1 MLNPW
6 ASADHRCNDRNAREG
21 DSREAL
27 GIAYHAASLSSGT
40 AMDTSIVFV
49 GGGNMATSLISGLRQ
64 ADCPG
69 ERITV
74 VEPDEAKGEQLAA
87 KYDVRVVTAATADVL
102 DAEVVVLAV
111 KPQMLRDV
119 CQGLAKPMGNN
130 RPLVIS
136 IAAGVPIAGLREW
149 LGADHAYVRSMPN
162 TPSLIGA
169 GATGLYADERVTAGQ
184 RELAE
189 TILATAGIV
198 AWVDDEKRLDA
209 VTATSGSGP
218 AYFFAFMEA
227 MQAGAQELG
236 LDESTARELVLHTAL
251 GAARMAIE
259 SGDDPTTLREKVT
272 SPGGTTAAALDEF
285 SQGELGALVERAMRS
300 AAGRADSLAREL
312 LDKST

>member
-1 MLNPW
+1 MI
-6 ASADHRCNDRNAREG
+6 
-21 DSREAL
+21 AL
-27 GIAYHAASLSSGT
+27 SNKAQHGRGCSPRRAGIAYHAASLTTGT

-49 GGGNMATSLISGLRQ
+49 GGGNMATSLISGLRN

-74 VEPDEAKGEQLAA
+74 IEPDESKGEQLASQ
-87 KYDVRVVTAATADVL
+87 YGVNTVTSASAEVL
-102 DAEVVVLAV
+102 AAEVVVLAV
-111 KPQMLRDV
+111 KPQMLRTV
-119 CQGLAKPMGNN
+119 AQGLVEPLGDSKP
-130 RPLVIS
+130 LIIS
-136 IAAGVPIAGLREW
+136 IAAGVPIAGMREW
-149 LGADHAYVRSMPN
+149 LGADHAYVRCMPN

-169 GATGLYADERVTAGQ
+169 GATGLYADEGVSGAQ

-189 TILATAGIV
+189 TILATAGV
-198 AWVDDEKRLDA
+198 TAWVEKESLLDA

-312 LDKST
+312 LDE